1 MKTKVNII
9 LGSLVGLLFVWLA
22 FRGTDI
28 EGLKSSFKAV
38 KYIYIVPV
46 VFLSIVVLV
55 LRSYRWGVILE

>member
-28 EGLKSSFKAV
+28 EGLKSSSGLPLEAQILKA
-38 KYIYIVPV
+38 
-46 VFLSIVVLV
+46 
-55 LRSYRWGVILE
+55 